1 MLFFF
6 TKTPS
11 STKTTANTGRQ
22 TSVTCNIYFFLFFLI
37 MKKTVIPQVFGSRTR
52 EPKPLSVDALHTT
65 GETFISYGINVG
77 DVIEF
82 PDGPEDI
89 EAREQPVIA
98 GGTAMQRILLVS
110 RNGEPSWLSLGVLNR
125 TDFNRKPTCDFCA
138 EMVELPNDYA
148 RIEHLFGKKITC
160 KSMVKKPFQK
170 FDRQTRTRLEGQSEE
185 RDTPIIEY
193 V

>member
-1 MLFFF
+1 M
-6 TKTPS
+6 
-11 STKTTANTGRQ
+11 
-22 TSVTCNIYFFLFFLI
+22 
-37 MKKTVIPQVFGSRTR
+37 VFVKIEKADR
-52 EPKPLSVDALHTT
+52 
-65 GETFISYGINVG
+65 INVG

>member
-1 MLFFF
+1 
-6 TKTPS
+6 
-11 STKTTANTGRQ
+11 
-22 TSVTCNIYFFLFFLI
+22 
-37 MKKTVIPQVFGSRTR
+37 MKKSTIPQVFGSRTR

-82 PDGPEDI
+82 PDSPSDI
-89 EAREQPVIA
+89 EAREQPIRP
-98 GGTAMQRILLVS
+98 GSTSMQRILLVE
-110 RNGEPSWLSLGVLNR
+110 RNGQPSWLSLGVLNR
-125 TDFNRKPTCDFCA
+125 TDYNRQPTCAFCA

-160 KSMVKKPFQK
+160 KSTVDKPFQK
-170 FDRQTRTRLEGQSEE
+170 FDRQTGARIDGQFEN
-185 RDTPIIEY
+185 RPTPVIEY